1 MHDFIAYYRVST
13 QRQGRSGLG
22 LDAQKQSVIN
32 YVEQVNGK
40 LLNEYVEVETGK
52 GANALSKRPQLREAI
67 AKAKKAKAVLLIAK
81 LDRLARNVHFVTG
94 LMESNVKFVCADIPE
109 ANELTLHIMAAMAQY
124 ESRRISERTK
134 EALAQA
140 KLRGV
145 RLGNPRLPLINKP
158 RHDEAKVFAERLRP
172 ILEGFLACGMTQR
185 RMVEELN
192 QLGIK
197 TPLDKRWHLPQL
209 NRTLKR
215 LALT

>member
-1 MHDFIAYYRVST
+1 MSEFVAYYRVST

-22 LDAQKQSVIN
+22 LDAQKQSVSDYIK
-32 YVEQVNGK
+32 QVGGK
-40 LLNEYVEVETGK
+40 LLNEFVEVETGK
-52 GANALSKRPQLREAI
+52 GANALSKRAQLREAI
-67 AKAKKAKAVLLIAK
+67 EQAKKSKAVLLIAK

-94 LMESNVKFVCADIPE
+94 LMESGVQFVCADMPE

-124 ESRRISERTK
+124 ESRKISERTK

-145 RLGNPRLPLINKP
+145 HLGNPLLHLINKP
-158 RHDEAKVFAERLRP
+158 RRGKADAFAERLRP
-172 ILEGFLACGMTQR
+172 ILEGFTACGMTQR

-192 QLGIK
+192 QLGVK
-197 TPLDKRWHLPQL
+197 TPLNKRWHLPQL

>member
-1 MHDFIAYYRVST
+1 MSNFIAYYRVST

-22 LDAQKQSVIN
+22 LDAQKQSVKS

-40 LLNEYVEVETGK
+40 LLEEFVEVETGK

-67 AKAKKAKAVLLIAK
+67 AKAKKEKAVLLIAK

-140 KLRGV
+140 KRRGV
-145 RLGNPRLPLINKP
+145 RLGNPQLHLINKP
-158 RHDEAKVFAERLRP
+158 REDKAGAFAERLRP

-192 QLGIK
+192 QLGIE
-197 TPLDKRWHLPQL
+197 TPLNKRWHLPQL

>member
-1 MHDFIAYYRVST
+1 MSNFIAYYRVST
-13 QRQGRSGLG
+13 QRQSRSGLG
-22 LDAQKQSVIN
+22 LDAQKQSVN
-32 YVEQVNGK
+32 DYVNRVDGN
-40 LLNEYVEVETGK
+40 LLAEFVEVETAK

-67 AKAKKAKAVLLIAK
+67 TKAKKKKAVLLIAK

-134 EALAQA
+134 EALVQA

-145 RLGNPRLPLINKP
+145 RLGNPRLHLINKP
-158 RHDEAKVFAERLRP
+158 KHDKADAFAERLRP

-192 QLGIK
+192 ELSIK

-215 LALT
+215 LDLT